1 MNDTSTRKPKSELLG
16 IIGNNIRS
24 LRCQHNMKSSE
35 LASAIGFH
43 PVSISKYENG
53 HINMTVTALE
63 QFAIFFAVPIEVFFK
78 K

>member
-16 IIGNNIRS
+16 IIGSNIRS
-24 LRCQHNMKSSE
+24 LRCQHNMKSSELANNMKSSE

-53 HINMTVTALE
+53 VSVYKI
-63 QFAIFFAVPIEVFFK
+63 
-78 K
+78 